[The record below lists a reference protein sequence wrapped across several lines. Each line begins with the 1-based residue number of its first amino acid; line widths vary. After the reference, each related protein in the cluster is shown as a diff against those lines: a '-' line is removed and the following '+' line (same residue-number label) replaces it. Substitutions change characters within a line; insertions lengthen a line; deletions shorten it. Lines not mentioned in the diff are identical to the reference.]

1 VRPGVWFRYSDRDVF
16 GRYHLPLWRK
26 LLGLGLVV
34 IFVWNFTILAN
45 QFISDNVTAGGRN
58 HWDTPAHVR

>member
-1 VRPGVWFRYSDRDVF
+1 VF